1 MGVVPGQ
8 QQANQALS
16 IYGGSPSLLLQYA
29 MVNHRAYLYPPIT
42 GDYEITV
49 LYSDDIT
56 LVWVGPNAYTGYTRQ
71 NANLEQT
78 YVQGGTTV
86 KTVKVRLVE
95 GSYTPFRVMWANAQG
110 DFAFLVEVKAP
121 NGDIIFNG
129 EVSAQGYLV
138 RFACPPMRDVTPD
151 FPAFGA
157 RG

>member
-1 MGVVPGQ
+1 MGVIPGQ
-8 QQANQALS
+8 QQANQAFS
-16 IYGGSPSLLLQYA
+16 IYGDSPSLLFQYA
-29 MVNHRAYLYPPIT
+29 MINHRAYLYAPIT

-49 LYSDDIT
+49 PYSDDIT
-56 LVWVGPNAYTGYTRQ
+56 LVWVGPNAYTAYTRQ

-78 YVQGGTTV
+78 YVQGGTTA

-110 DFAFLVEVKAP
+110 NFAFLVEVKAP
-121 NGDIIFNG
+121 NGDIIVNG
-129 EVSAQGYLV
+129 EGSAQGYLL
-138 RFACPPMRDVTPD
+138 RFACSPMRDVTPD